1 MSLRP
6 PGKRQQKN
14 ETKQNTLLGRRAV
27 SANRPQGPR
36 PAAAS
41 AEVPL
46 HVEFAQ
52 KYTHTHAD
60 AHRMNITARQAS
72 SLSGRT
78 GSGCRRGCYLGQ
90 CFTFKADHSW

>member
-41 AEVPL
+41 AEVPCTL
-46 HVEFAQ
+46 SSPRN
-52 KYTHTHAD
+52 TRTPMLMHTGWTSQPAGIEPAGPD
-60 AHRMNITARQAS
+60 GERLPQGMLPRPM
-72 SLSGRT
+72 
-78 GSGCRRGCYLGQ
+78 
-90 CFTFKADHSW
+90 FKADHVQS